1 MDLTV
6 RVDAPREARL
16 PVAATLLLVTLAS
29 LPPRPAHG
37 AELKADAMLRGR
49 AGAVQSQAPWV
60 EAGFGKLVDGGDAD
74 DFVSTF
80 QGEAQL
86 GVDLRGGDVL
96 RLHLHGLARTQPGA
110 ALGRQVGLVEAFVL
124 YRPRLSDSMRLR
136 ITAGSFFPPTSRENT
151 GPLWS
156 SPYTLTLSALNSWLA
171 EEIRLTGAELG
182 VAHSTSRNE
191 LLLAATVFG
200 ANDSSGALLSWRGWS
215 LGDRLSSV
223 GELLPLPPLP
233 SLAPG
238 GAFADQRSDGT
249 RPVDELDG
257 RPGFQARGR
266 WSRPEVALLQA
277 AYFDNRGDRLLH
289 RGYYAWHSRM
299 ASVGGEAH
307 LGPRLS
313 LVAEAAVGN
322 TGMGPDTGPHV
333 DLDFSAGYLLASW
346 ATDRFRV
353 SARYDRFDNRDRD
366 QTAEPNQEDGQAL
379 TIAVL
384 WQPTG
389 QLRLGLEGLGLW
401 NQRPAATYSG
411 ASPNAD
417 AKRLLAELRL
427 LF

>member
-1 MDLTV
+1 MGLTV
-6 RVDAPREARL
+6 RVDARGEARL
-16 PVAATLLLVTLAS
+16 ALAAALLLVTVVGLAS
-29 LPPRPAHG
+29 RPAQG

-49 AGAVQSQAPWV
+49 AGAVQSQVPWN

-74 DFVSTF
+74 DFDSTF
-80 QGEAQL
+80 QGEVQL
-86 GVDLRGGDVL
+86 GVDLRGGEVL
-96 RLHLHGLARTQPGA
+96 RLHVHGLARTQPGA
-110 ALGRQVGLVEAFVL
+110 ARGRQVGLAEAFVL
-124 YRPRLSDSMRLR
+124 YRPPLSDSTRLR
-136 ITAGSFFPPTSRENT
+136 ITAGHFFPPTSRENT

-156 SPYTLTLSALNSWLA
+156 SPYTLTLSALNSWVA
-171 EEIRLTGAELG
+171 EEMRLTGAELG
-182 VAHSTSRNE
+182 VTHSTSRDE

-200 ANDSSGALLSWRGWS
+200 ANDSAGALLSWRGWS

-238 GAFADQRSDGT
+238 GAFGDQRSDGT

-257 RPGFQARGR
+257 RPGFQARAR
-266 WSRPEVALLQA
+266 WSRSDVAVLQA
-277 AYFDNRGDRLLH
+277 AYFDNRSDRRLH
-289 RGYYAWHSRM
+289 RGQYAWHTRM

-307 LGPRLS
+307 LGSRLT

-322 TGMGPDTGPHV
+322 TGMGPPTGPHV
-333 DLDFSAGYLLASW
+333 DLDFSAAYLLASW

-379 TIAVL
+379 TVAVL

-389 QLRLGLEGLGLW
+389 HVRLGLEGLGLW
-401 NQRPAATYSG
+401 NQRPAAAYSG
-411 ASPNAD
+411 ASSNAD

>member
-1 MDLTV
+1 MGLTV
-6 RVDAPREARL
+6 RADARGEARIPL
-16 PVAATLLLVTLAS
+16 AAALLLVTVAS
-29 LPPRPAHG
+29 LPPRA
-37 AELKADAMLRGR
+37 AQSADLKAEALLRGR
-49 AGAVQSQAPWV
+49 SGAVQSQAPWI

-74 DFVSTF
+74 DFDSTF

-86 GVDLRGGDVL
+86 GVDLRSGDVL
-96 RLHLHGLARTQPGA
+96 RLHVHGLARTQPGA
-110 ALGRQVGLVEAFVL
+110 ALGRQAGLVEAFVL
-124 YRPRLSDSMRLR
+124 YRPRLSDSTRLR
-136 ITAGSFFPPTSRENT
+136 ITAGHFFPPTSRENT

-156 SPYTLTLSALNSWLA
+156 SPYSLTLSALNSWVA
-171 EEIRLTGAELG
+171 EEMRLTGAELG
-182 VAHSTSRNE
+182 VTHSTSRDE

-200 ANDSSGALLSWRGWS
+200 ANDSAGALPSWRGWT

-223 GELLPLPPLP
+223 GERLPLPPLP
-233 SLAPG
+233 SLSPG

-257 RPGFQARGR
+257 QPGFQARAR

-289 RGYYAWHSRM
+289 RGQYAWRTRM

-307 LGPRLS
+307 LGPRLT

-322 TGMGPDTGPHV
+322 TGMGPATGPHV
-333 DLDFSAGYLLASW
+333 DLDFSAGYILASW

-379 TIAVL
+379 TVAVL

-389 QLRLGLEGLGLW
+389 HLRLGLEGLGLW
-401 NQRPAATYSG
+401 NQRPAAAYSG
-411 ASPNAD
+411 ARPNAD
-417 AKRLLAELRL
+417 ARRLLAELRL